1 MGAEASATILLP
13 DVAATEEF
21 GRRVAR
27 MCAAGDLIVLSGEL
41 GAGKTTFVRGLG
53 DALGVRAP
61 VTSPTFV
68 IARHHPAVDEH
79 RPHAL
84 DLVHV
89 DAYRV
94 ETAQQIDDLDLLDCV
109 DEAVTVV
116 EWGEGK
122 VEHLSDSRLH
132 IKFREDDA
140 NPDAR
145 IATVRGVGPR
155 WTSVKIDHL
164 MWPD

>member
-1 MGAEASATILLP
+1 MGADASATILLP

-27 MCAAGDLIVLSGEL
+27 VCAAGDLIILSGEL

-53 DALGVRAP
+53 DALGVRGP

-68 IARHHPAVDEH
+68 IARHHPVVVEH

-94 ETAQQIDDLDLLDCV
+94 ETAQQIDDLDLLDRV
-109 DEAVTVV
+109 DDAVTVV

-122 VEHLSDSRLH
+122 VEHLSESRLH
-132 IKFREDDA
+132 IQLREDDA

-145 IATVRGVGPR
+145 IATVRGEGPR
-155 WTSVKIDHL
+155 WANAQIDRL
-164 MWPD
+164 MSSE